1 MNRRWSRR
9 APTSLALCALF
20 FGAEATAQAAPAETP
35 AATETP
41 AEAPAPA
48 DTPAE
53 APPAADQADED
64 EGGPIETVVIT
75 ATKRRD
81 GQSTQDAPL
90 AVTAFG
96 APQLDALQFRDI
108 ESLSFTM
115 PNVSLDDVGTA
126 KGVANFSIRG
136 LGINSSIPSIDPTVG
151 VFVNGV
157 YLGINQGV
165 VLDTFDLE
173 AIEVLRGP
181 QGVLF
186 GRNVTGGAV
195 VLRTRRPDQHYGG
208 QVKYNL
214 ELSPESDGLEH
225 RVAGGI
231 DLPLVDDM
239 LAVRVSGSLR
249 KDEGWFTNDFDDST
263 FGAADAWMVRPTIV
277 FTPTDDIRLD
287 LTFEHHV
294 TATDGAAAQNR
305 ETDTAVS
312 GDMTGFTINIDEPGE
327 ANYTV
332 DFLSAELNWDL
343 GELGL
348 LTNVF
353 GWRTLESDFV
363 SDIDA
368 RNAHFFHG
376 SGITKQ
382 DQISNELRYFGQFA
396 DRVDLTAGVY
406 FFQQSILYR
415 ERRNLL
421 GVATMMPVG
430 AIDSTFGGDQEQT
443 SLGAFANTETHLF
456 EGLSLLAGVR
466 YTMEDKAVKIATFN
480 PMSPCG
486 VLEEECTFDF
496 EDDNSWSSVSP
507 KVGLQYRLDDDTQVY
522 GHWTRGFRSGGY
534 NFRNTSPTASPGP
547 FDEEQQDAYE
557 LGAKTRQLDG
567 KLNISLAGFLTQMA
581 DMQREVNVPDDAVGV
596 VQVIDNTADA
606 TIYGVEADVSAQL
619 FGGLTLLGSL
629 GIMRSSY
636 DEVRYDLDGDGMVG
650 ESDKELSLP
659 RFPELTATAGML
671 YQRQLGDLGIIR
683 LRGNYGYRDETYFTD
698 NNLGVLPGGHV
709 IDAGLGFTYL
719 GLGQSAG
726 VLPTLTLYGRN
737 LANTVFLGGQTPL
750 PPMLG
755 PLDLGGNFSVLK
767 EGRVIGVELKL
778 EWSATGG

>member
-1 MNRRWSRR
+1 MEVRDRIG
-9 APTSLALCALF
+9 AVVGLCALM
-20 FGAEATAQAAPAETP
+20 FGAPAVAQEAPTQPADAADEAPAES
-35 AATETP
+35 
-41 AEAPAPA
+41 AEA
-48 DTPAE
+48 
-53 APPAADQADED
+53 D
-64 EGGPIETVVIT
+64 EGEPETIVIT
-75 ATKRRD
+75 ATKRKD

-90 AVTAFG
+90 AVTAFSG
-96 APQLDALQFRDI
+96 QQLDAYQFRDI
-108 ESLSFTM
+108 ESLSFAM

-173 AIEVLRGP
+173 AVEVLRGP

-195 VLRTRRPDQHYGG
+195 VLRTRLPDQHYGG
-208 QVKYNL
+208 QLKYNL

-225 RVAGGI
+225 RIAGGI

-239 LAVRVSGSLR
+239 LALRVSGSFR
-249 KDEGWFTNDFDDST
+249 KDEGWFVNSIDDST
-263 FGAADAWMVRPTIV
+263 FGAADAWNLRPTVV
-277 FTPTDDIRLD
+277 FTPIDD
-287 LTFEHHV
+287 LTLQVVYEHHE
-294 TATDGAAAQNR
+294 TAADGAPAQNR
-305 ETDTAVS
+305 QTDTAVS
-312 GDMTGFTINIDEPGE
+312 GDMTGFDIAIDEPGS

-332 DFLSAELNWDL
+332 DFLSAELNYDL

-353 GWRTLESDFV
+353 GWRTLESDFL

-368 RNAHFFHG
+368 RGIHVFHG
-376 SGITKQ
+376 SGITQQ
-382 DQISNELRYFGQFA
+382 DQISNELRYFGSFA

-406 FFQQSILYR
+406 FFQQNILYR

-443 SLGAFANTETHLF
+443 SLGAFVNTETRLF
-456 EGLSLLAGVR
+456 AGLSLLAGVR

-486 VLEEECTFDF
+486 VLDETCTFDF
-496 EDDNSWSSVSP
+496 EDDNSWSSISP
-507 KVGLQYRLDDDTQVY
+507 KVGVQWRADDSIQVY

-534 NFRNTSPTASPGP
+534 NFRNTSPTAAPGP
-547 FDEEQQDAYE
+547 FDEEQQDAFE

-567 KLNISLAGFLTQMA
+567 KLNVSLAGFLNQMS

-596 VQVIDNTADA
+596 VQIITNTADA
-606 TIYGVEADVSAQL
+606 TIYGVEADASAQL
-619 FGGLTLLGSL
+619 FGGLTLSVSL
-629 GIMRSSY
+629 GFMRSQY

-650 ESDKELSLP
+650 DSDKELSLP
-659 RFPELTATAGML
+659 RFPELTATAGLL
-671 YQRQLGDLGIIR
+671 YARQLGDVGIIR
-683 LRGNYGYRDETYFTD
+683 LRGNYAYRDETYFTD
-698 NNLGVLPGGHV
+698 NNLGVLPGGNV
-709 IDAGLGFTYL
+709 IDAGLGFTYT

-726 VLPTLTLYGRN
+726 ILPTLTLYGRN
-737 LANTVFLGGQTPL
+737 LTNTVFLGGQTPL
-750 PPMLG
+750 PPELG
-755 PLDLGGNFSVLK
+755 PVMLGGNFSVLK
-767 EGRVIGVELKL
+767 EGRVIGLELSL
-778 EWSATGG
+778 EWTGG